1 LTAKLRL
8 RNNASRY
15 LTAKVRLRNNASRFG
30 ELNERQQIAFNIFW
44 KHFETAQE
52 VGLDELPHLLLN
64 VSGGAGTGK
73 NF

>member
-1 LTAKLRL
+1 MTANFRL

-30 ELNERQQIAFNIFW
+30 ELNEKQQIAFNIFR
-44 KHFETAQE
+44 KHIEKAQE
-52 VGLDELPHLLLN
+52 VGLDELPQLLLN
-64 VSGGAGTGK
+64 ISGGAGTGK